1 MVSNKKVL
9 FIGLLVCVLVVAA
22 SAVAYVKIGEKS
34 KDKKQIEIVNKY
46 LEGYKNPDLAAVRD
60 VVGPNMKE
68 RLPGD
73 QKAFKKMVEQSDKSS
88 GKIKDWKILA
98 SDTNEYVGQTMVDVT
113 VNTTKVSYTVSFDI
127 TGDDKQGW
135 KIRAVKD
142 QKESN
147 KSGGANMGGMGTQA
161 PSNHGLQ

>member
-22 SAVAYVKIGEKS
+22 SAVAYVKIGDKN

-46 LEGYKNPDLAAVRD
+46 LEGYKNPDLAIVRD
-60 VVGPNMKE
+60 LVGPDMKS

-73 QKAFKKMVEQSDKSS
+73 EKSFKKMVEESNKTN
-88 GKIKDWKILA
+88 GKIKDWNIVA
-98 SDTNEYVGQTMVDVT
+98 SDTNQYVGQTMVDVK
-113 VNTTKVSYTVSFDI
+113 VNTTKLSYTVSFDI
-127 TGDDKQGW
+127 TGDDVQGW

-142 QKESN
+142 QKASQ
-147 KSGGANMGGMGTQA
+147 SGGANMGGMGTQA
-161 PSNHGLQ
+161 PANHGLQ